1 MTVLKYPGQKKSL
14 VKWII
19 GHFPTGYQKMTYLEP
34 FFGSGCVFFTK
45 EPSLIETV
53 NDKYREVFNLFL
65 QIREHGEDLIFLLE
79 NTPWSRD
86 DYDLAFEEAD
96 TPLEQARRFLV
107 RSWFSIGAC
116 VGKKNGMRTNIA
128 GDNGGLDCFY
138 RKLPEAVRETAKRL
152 KHERGHFVQIEN
164 RDALQLMGRYNRE
177 NVFMYLDPPYV
188 PQVRKHKIIYVHEMS
203 GFDHSLML
211 SFLEGTK
218 AKVLLSGY
226 DNELYRD
233 ALKGWKADR
242 ILTKDEA
249 GRKRT
254 ECLWANYDFPDEN
267 GLFGKGGSYAG

>member
-1 MTVLKYPGQKKSL
+1 MLALKYPGQKKSL
-14 VKWII
+14 AAWII

-34 FFGSGCVFFTK
+34 FFGSGSVFFSK
-45 EPSLIETV
+45 EPSLIETI
-53 NDKYREVFNLFL
+53 NDKYHEVFNLFL

-86 DYDLAFEEAD
+86 DYNLAYEETD
-96 TPLEQARRFLV
+96 TPLEQARRFLI

-116 VGKKNGMRTNIA
+116 VGRKNGMRMNIA

-138 RKLPEAVRETAKRL
+138 RKLPEAIRETAKRL

-203 GFDHSLML
+203 ELDHSIML

-226 DNELYRD
+226 DNELYRE
-233 ALKGWKADR
+233 ALKGWNVDR
-242 ILTKDEA
+242 KFTTDEA
-249 GRKRT
+249 GRKRM
-254 ECLWANYDFPDEN
+254 ECLWANYEFQREH
-267 GLFGKGGSYAG
+267 GLFTEGGNVR